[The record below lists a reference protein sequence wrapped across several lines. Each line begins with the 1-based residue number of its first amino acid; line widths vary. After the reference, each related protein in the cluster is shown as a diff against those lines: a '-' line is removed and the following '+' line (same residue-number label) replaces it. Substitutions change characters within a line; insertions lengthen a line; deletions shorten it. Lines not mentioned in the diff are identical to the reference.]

1 MAKQISLTFY
11 VGHKP
16 HIFQK
21 VGEEETWRLVM
32 QDEIHNIQ
40 KNNTCQLVTIPPQ
53 HKRMGI
59 WKELDKN
66 KHKVD
71 GDTDPYK
78 ARS

>member
-1 MAKQISLTFY
+1 
-11 VGHKP
+11 
-16 HIFQK
+16 
-21 VGEEETWRLVM
+21 M
-32 QDEIHNIQ
+32 QDEIHIIQ
-40 KNNTCQLVTIPPQ
+40 KNSTCQLVTIPPQ